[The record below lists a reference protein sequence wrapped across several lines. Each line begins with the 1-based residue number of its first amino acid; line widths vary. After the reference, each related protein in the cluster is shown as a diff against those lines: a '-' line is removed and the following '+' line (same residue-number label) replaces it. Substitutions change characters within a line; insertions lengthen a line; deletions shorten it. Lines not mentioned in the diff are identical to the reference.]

1 MILNNDIRNIAIIA
15 HVDHGKT
22 TLVDAMLKQFGSF
35 RQNQQIDERVMDN
48 NDIEKERGITILA
61 KNTSVHYKNKK
72 INIVDTPGHA
82 DFGGEVERILKMI
95 DGVLLLVDAF
105 EGPMPQTRFVLQKAL
120 SLNLN
125 VIIVI
130 NKVDKPNARVS
141 EVESEILDLLIDLG
155 AGEEALDYP
164 IIYCSGRD
172 GKASLDPAHLTDSL
186 EPLFETILEKITP
199 PQGDSSQPLQLL
211 VSSID
216 YNDYVGRIGIGKIQ
230 QGELKVNQEVTI
242 CDTSPSFISYKS
254 KIANIYQI
262 EGLQRISCPSAVAGD
277 IVCFSGIENI
287 TIGNTVCSN
296 ENVSPIPFVNV
307 SEPTLQME
315 FIVNNSPFAGKEG
328 KFVTSRNLRE
338 RLYKELLKDVSLRVE
353 DGESKDTFLVSGRG
367 EIHISILIENMRR
380 EGYEFQV
387 GKPKVLFKI
396 ENGVVLEPIEK
407 VSIDVPQE
415 YLGSVLESLGYRK
428 GELQEMVPSGD
439 RYRIEFLIPTRGLLG
454 YRSEFVSLTHGEGII
469 NTLFNGYSPFKGQ
482 IPRRQFGSLIAHETG
497 EATAYGLFNA
507 QDRGMLFIGPQTPV
521 YQGMVVGYSPKSQ
534 DIVVN
539 VCKKKQMT
547 NMRAS
552 GSDEALRLNAIKR
565 LTLEES
571 IEFIEDN
578 ELLEI
583 TPSSIRIRK
592 RILDP
597 TLRMRDDI
605 KTGVLKK
612 KE

>member
-125 VIIVI
+125 VIIVV

-164 IIYCSGRD
+164 IVYCSGRD
-172 GKASLDPAHLTDSL
+172 GKASLDPSHLTDSL

-242 CDTSPSFISYKS
+242 CDTSPSFISYKA

-262 EGLQRISCPSAVAGD
+262 EGLQKISCPSAVAGD

-396 ENGVVLEPIEK
+396 ENGIVLEPIEK

-428 GELQEMVPSGD
+428 GKLQEMVPSGD

-454 YRSEFVSLTHGEGII
+454 YRSEFVSLTHGEGIM

-539 VCKKKQMT
+539 VCKRKQMT